1 MKSLGFKPMIISVI
15 LLLTTGLLS
24 GCLFEGEQTLEKM
37 DSPDEAVNTT
47 DTALEEDAPE
57 GEEPSGEGEEEQE
70 GEEQPT
76 SQTVERELYLMDE
89 NGMIVPQTIELPASQ
104 EAASQA
110 IEYLVKD
117 GPVTNLLPN
126 GFQAVL
132 PAGTEVLGLNPEA
145 DGTMV
150 VDLSEEFKNYDAKDE
165 QKILEAMTYTL
176 TQFDGIKRIKLW
188 INGYEQNVMPV
199 DGTPV
204 SQGVSRS
211 DGINVQGADHVDVL
225 DTEAVTVYFPAQSG
239 DQIYQVPVTTRVQ
252 KGDDLYTTV
261 VQALLEGPAL
271 ETSLL
276 QPFNDEAEVLKT
288 ELNDGV
294 LSLSFNEAILTGQD
308 QPTLSNAALAS
319 LVMSLTDFE
328 EVESVEVNVEGSEQV
343 INELGEPIV
352 EPVTRQEV
360 NQAIGL

>member
-1 MKSLGFKPMIISVI
+1 MKSLGFKPMIIMVI

-37 DSPDEAVNTT
+37 DSPEEAMDKMDSALEDDTPKEEEPSDEA
-47 DTALEEDAPE
+47 EEDA
-57 GEEPSGEGEEEQE
+57 
-70 GEEQPT
+70 T

-104 EAASQA
+104 EVASQA
-110 IEYLVKD
+110 LEYLVKD

-176 TQFDGIKRIKLW
+176 TQFDGVKRIKLW

-199 DGTPV
+199 GGTPI
-204 SQGVSRS
+204 SNGVSRS
-211 DGINVQGADHVDVL
+211 DGINLQVADHVDVVN
-225 DTEAVTVYFPAQSG
+225 TEAVTVYFPAQSG
-239 DQIYQVPVTTRVQ
+239 DNIYQVPVTTRVQ
-252 KGDDLYTTV
+252 KDEDLYTSV
-261 VQALLEGPAL
+261 VQALLSGPAL
-271 ETSLL
+271 ETALL
-276 QPFNDEAEVLKT
+276 QPFNAEAEVLKT
-288 ELNDGV
+288 DLNDGV
-294 LSLSFNEAILTGQD
+294 LSLSFNKAILTGQD
-308 QPTLSNAALAS
+308 QPTLSNVALAS

-328 EVESVEVNVEGSEQV
+328 DVESVEVNVEGAEQV

-352 EPVTRQEV
+352 EPVTRSEV
-360 NQAIGL
+360 NKAIGM